1 MINDRE
7 KYQVQRAMIT
17 FGGSF
22 AHALGKALVCADPEN
37 AQKIK
42 ETWADEWAQYLQM
55 AQRADAIEAEL
66 LP

>member
-1 MINDRE
+1 MNERE

-22 AHALGKALVCADPEN
+22 AHALGKALVCADQKN

-42 ETWADEWAQYLQM
+42 ETWPNEWAQYLQM
-55 AQRADAIEAEL
+55 AARADAIKSEMR
-66 LP
+66 

>member
-22 AHALGKALVCADPEN
+22 AHALGKALVCDDQKN

-42 ETWADEWAQYLQM
+42 ATWPAEWAQYLQM